1 MKVTTIKQGH
11 KTSPLALSMTSACDP
26 DISKLLVQR
35 DVGGSRGSWSGSRS
49 NPVYSNFLT
58 CHVTSKYN
66 HHFVWRE
73 GARSGHSQHT
83 CTMHLLCIS
92 LHIDGIFLPLPTGI
106 HNEREQWSCFSVHS
120 EKLVPKSRKSLS
132 VFAVPLTCSRNQTL
146 GMGGGGQL
154 FSLLLKS

>member
-83 CTMHLLCIS
+83 PCVYYVSRSIS
-92 LHIDGIFLPLPTGI
+92 RVF
-106 HNEREQWSCFSVHS
+106 F
-120 EKLVPKSRKSLS
+120 SLS
-132 VFAVPLTCSRNQTL
+132 RQEYIMKGNNGRVLAFIAKSSFQKVENHY
-146 GMGGGGQL
+146 L
-154 FSLLLKS
+154 FLRFL